1 MVSQPFPGSRRKSP
15 FGGMPVRGAVKTM
28 RLPVSPLI
36 PPGICGARFL
46 RQQKAGVSFCA
57 RRWAAVPHHSRCARK
72 NAETRDMGAAAEAQ
86 PISPELVL
94 VSPELREHALRL
106 LPALDPDAL
115 FAVPPRP
122 LASPPRP
129 PAPKPAPNVEHEWER
144 PRLSLVEPEP
154 TPPRLP
160 VAVAVYATE
169 ALVLGAVRAAG
180 LTAAITIVAFLLA
193 R

>member
-1 MVSQPFPGSRRKSP
+1 
-15 FGGMPVRGAVKTM
+15 M
-28 RLPVSPLI
+28 R
-36 PPGICGARFL
+36 
-46 RQQKAGVSFCA
+46 Q
-57 RRWAAVPHHSRCARK
+57 
-72 NAETRDMGAAAEAQ
+72 NAETRAMGHAAAAQ

-115 FAVPPRP
+115 FAV
-122 LASPPRP
+122 A
-129 PAPKPAPNVEHEWER
+129 PAPAAPSPEPRQPDPQPQLDHDWSQER
-144 PRLSLVEPEP
+144 PRLVLVEPEP
-154 TPPRLP
+154 APPRLP

-180 LTAAITIVAFLLA
+180 LTVAITLLAFLLA